1 MLLQVEQEENGRMK
15 NNIVREVV
23 LRESQP
29 NKALQGKRCYI
40 AAVSSL
46 YQPIIETNWVI

>member
-1 MLLQVEQEENGRMK
+1 MNHEENGSIE

-23 LRESQP
+23 LRGYQP